1 MAGLTASEIET
12 YRRDGLVAP
21 SYRLDEARRERLAAA
36 VERLVAANPDVP
48 PEYLIGP
55 HVPRPDDPDPDLHRE
70 FLDLCLD
77 PGILDLVE
85 SAIGPDVILWSS
97 GVFCKPPRVGRAV
110 PWHQDGQYWPLRP
123 LATCSVW
130 VAVDDSR
137 PENGCLRYV
146 PGSHA
151 ARRLYRHE
159 HAGGGD
165 LVLNRRVSP
174 SEFDPAAARDD
185 VLDAG
190 RLSLHDVYL
199 VHGSNPNRTGRRRAG
214 YVMRYLPGTSFY
226 DREMEVG
233 QSSDIGVSDFAMRP
247 IWLARGVDRTGR
259 NDFRTGH
266 PPGEEAR
273 SRRPSPSLPASA
285 PLRC

>member
-21 SYRLDEARRERLAAA
+21 SFRLDETRLGRLGTA

-55 HVPRPDDPDPDLHRE
+55 HIPRPDDRDPSLHRE

-77 PGILDLVE
+77 PEVLDLVE
-85 SAIGPDVILWSS
+85 SVIGPDVILWSS
-97 GVFCKPPRVGRAV
+97 GVFCKPPGVGRAV

-137 PENGCLRYV
+137 PENGCMRYL

-165 LVLNRRVSP
+165 LVLNRQVSP
-174 SEFDPAAARDD
+174 SEFDPACARDD
-185 VLDAG
+185 VLRAG
-190 RLSLHDVYL
+190 ELSLHDVYL
-199 VHGSNPNRTGRRRAG
+199 VHGSNPNRSGRRRAG

-266 PPGEEAR
+266 PPCEGPR
-273 SRRPSPSLPASA
+273 SSRASLPASA